1 MARYWDFTRENN
13 FVDLFARV
21 RIINHFPLKCPVAYF
36 TEITIQMTG
45 KGIGTMKKRDVSY
58 AKRLAVIDRPSDRSF
73 M

>member
-13 FVDLFARV
+13 FVGLLASV
-21 RIINHFPLKCPVAYF
+21 RIINHFPLKCPIAYF
-36 TEITIQMTG
+36 TEITIQMTR
-45 KGIGTMKKRDVSY
+45 KGISTMKKRDVSY